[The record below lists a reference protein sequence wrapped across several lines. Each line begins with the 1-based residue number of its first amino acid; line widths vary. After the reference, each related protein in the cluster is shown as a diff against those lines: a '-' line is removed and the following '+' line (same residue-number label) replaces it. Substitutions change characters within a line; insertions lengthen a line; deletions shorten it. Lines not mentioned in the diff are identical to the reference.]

1 MALKKIHSTQQ
12 TDLSKKTNE
21 MIAQTYI
28 DGGKSREQ
36 LWAELEKRID
46 SPQPVK
52 TVMMGSWIKVAMA
65 AAFALLI
72 GLAVFMQ
79 LYTKNISVP
88 AGQHSQVFLPDQSL
102 VKLNAQSALSYKPLL
117 YRFSREVKFE
127 GEAYFEVQHGKKFE
141 AVSERGKT
149 AVLGTRFNIYSRNN
163 E

>member
-46 SPQPVK
+46 ARQPVK
-52 TVMMGSWIKVAMA
+52 TVMMGSWVKVAMA

-72 GLAVFMQ
+72 GIAVFMQ
-79 LYTKNISVP
+79 LYTKTIVIP
-88 AGQHSQVFLPDQSL
+88 AGQQSNITLPDNSL
-102 VKLNAQSALSYKPLL
+102 VRINAQS
-117 YRFSREVKFE
+117 
-127 GEAYFEVQHGKKFE
+127 
-141 AVSERGKT
+141 
-149 AVLGTRFNIYSRNN
+149 
-163 E
+163 